1 MLINGQT
8 LARHWQTTKRVIGEG
23 WNRAVRIG
31 HQVDQGV
38 RMGKKLLGAVAP
50 ILDQFGGAHHMKP
63 IMRGINAYDQG
74 KSDVMYGV
82 NNVQTHLHRIRRQV
96 PEIGL

>member
-1 MLINGQT
+1 MRINGQT
-8 LARHWQTTKRVIGEG
+8 IARHWQTTKRVIGDG
-23 WNRAVRIG
+23 WNHAVRLSTQLD
-31 HQVDQGV
+31 HGV
-38 RMGKKLLGAVAP
+38 QMGKKLLGAFSP
-50 ILDQFGGAHHMKP
+50 ILDQAGFSQHMQP
-63 IMRGINAYDQG
+63 IMKGINAYDQG